1 MRYLTKRVILY
12 SVGISFYAFLGVFIG
27 ESTSTFT
34 GTLAFLTGFIALVYV
49 IVSIKTLIKED
60 NKFFESE
67 PEDKIRVYTF
77 FRKPI
82 YVISFVDVI
91 LILFL
96 ISGQLDHFPPIK
108 TTLEVVVLALF
119 FIIVIGLGW
128 TIDDTISRNFNY
140 NIYRASIELAVKN
153 KSDKQSLYFLFALR
167 HYDKYL
173 RRRFGL
179 AIKNLESIFSHF
191 AQMEAEEK
199 QSFLNSLPTSYEDS
213 LAPLRVITSKFE
225 DINGDFLVSVSYHQ
239 KLKDTVSFIIP
250 IIAIGTTIIQLVL
263 RL

>member
-1 MRYLTKRVILY
+1 
-12 SVGISFYAFLGVFIG
+12 
-27 ESTSTFT
+27 
-34 GTLAFLTGFIALVYV
+34 
-49 IVSIKTLIKED
+49 
-60 NKFFESE
+60 
-67 PEDKIRVYTF
+67 
-77 FRKPI
+77 
-82 YVISFVDVI
+82 
-91 LILFL
+91 
-96 ISGQLDHFPPIK
+96 
-108 TTLEVVVLALF
+108 
-119 FIIVIGLGW
+119 
-128 TIDDTISRNFNY
+128 
-140 NIYRASIELAVKN
+140 
-153 KSDKQSLYFLFALR
+153 
-167 HYDKYL
+167 
-173 RRRFGL
+173 L